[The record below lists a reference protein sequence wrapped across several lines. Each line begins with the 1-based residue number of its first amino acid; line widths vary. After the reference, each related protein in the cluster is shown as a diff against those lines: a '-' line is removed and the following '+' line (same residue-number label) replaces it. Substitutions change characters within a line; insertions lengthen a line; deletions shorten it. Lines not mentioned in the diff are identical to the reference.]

1 MAGALRTRFSYL
13 PTRNGNRLAARFLTA
28 SSSGWPQRQKSVY
41 ASVADLSAVAISFD
55 FCRFLTDMVRCW
67 RLLTPALIL
76 RPVVQP
82 RDVIAELAKDGITV
96 SSAQVSMTL
105 CSAGYRRKRRGRKV
119 AAVTAAAVSSSNGL
133 NLDALIAAKALI
145 AKLGS
150 VEVAEEVLRAMKKLG

>member
-1 MAGALRTRFSYL
+1 
-13 PTRNGNRLAARFLTA
+13 
-28 SSSGWPQRQKSVY
+28 
-41 ASVADLSAVAISFD
+41 
-55 FCRFLTDMVRCW
+55 
-67 RLLTPALIL
+67 
-76 RPVVQP
+76 
-82 RDVIAELAKDGITV
+82 VIAELAKDGITV